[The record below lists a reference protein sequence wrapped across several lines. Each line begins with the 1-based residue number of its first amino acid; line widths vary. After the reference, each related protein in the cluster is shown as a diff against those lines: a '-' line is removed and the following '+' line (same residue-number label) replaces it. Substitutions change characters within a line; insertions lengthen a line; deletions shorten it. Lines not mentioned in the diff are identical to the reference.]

1 MVSRLRM
8 SYSRYRISS
17 RKYEMNQ
24 ALLKRLFRTIPVQ
37 SDSDLSKIAQEIIAE
52 ERKKGHINLAD
63 SLSAIL
69 KKSKE
74 RRIETAGKVIS
85 LHDVPIDRRYK
96 IPLVTHVERENL
108 RHQMI
113 LPPATEEKLRR
124 IEEEYAGRERLKH
137 FGLKPRRKI
146 LFYGAP
152 GCGKS
157 MSAERIA
164 WNLGLPFLKVK
175 FEAILSSF
183 LGESAGNIKAI
194 FDSVKNFPCVLLL
207 DEFDFIGK
215 TRASKNDVGEM
226 HRVVNILL
234 QLMEEYDAS
243 GILVATTNLE
253 ESLDE
258 ALFRRFDDIIELPK
272 PDEAQILE
280 LFTSALS
287 SMEVS
292 KKITWKKII
301 SDLRGYSP
309 AIIVKIAQDSAKE
322 AVLKKELPVSQKH
335 ISRAIAEN
343 PKIDL

>member
-1 MVSRLRM
+1 M
-8 SYSRYRISS
+8 
-17 RKYEMNQ
+17 
-24 ALLKRLFRTIPVQ
+24 
-37 SDSDLSKIAQEIIAE
+37 
-52 ERKKGHINLAD
+52 
-63 SLSAIL
+63 
-69 KKSKE
+69 
-74 RRIETAGKVIS
+74 
-85 LHDVPIDRRYK
+85 RRY
-96 IPLVTHVERENL
+96 
-108 RHQMI
+108 
-113 LPPATEEKLRR
+113 
-124 IEEEYAGRERLKH
+124 
-137 FGLKPRRKI
+137 
-146 LFYGAP
+146 
-152 GCGKS
+152 
-157 MSAERIA
+157 
-164 WNLGLPFLKVK
+164 FL
-175 FEAILSSF
+175 LF

-234 QLMEEYDAS
+234 QLMEEYDAP

-253 ESLDE
+253 GSLDE

-343 PKIDL
+343 PKIDI